1 MLIFQDQKGVNVLNI
16 RIRPAACALLA
27 VTAISL
33 FACTPAANNGPVE
46 ATTATTEPP
55 APLYISRKAVSTDCG
70 VAMTSPPPP
79 GFADVPN
86 EELAEMPEMLAK
98 WQAVGA
104 ERPVAETDAERVSSG
119 SVLIEPS
126 YRKPAY
132 LINNDK
138 EIVATFENDY
148 FGFTQLQADGSRFS
162 SSNMYSDVFM
172 DGGGNRGC
180 LEEYAADG
188 SLSWRLRLATDE
200 YIHHHDAVKLP
211 NGNVL
216 ALVWENISATQ
227 AVALGRNPEHV
238 AENGNFWF
246 DGIIEVNPVT
256 AEIVWEWS
264 MRNHIVQDF
273 DAGKP
278 NYGVVADSPGKL
290 DLNVVHLGRDGT
302 VDDDWTHANALDY
315 NVELDQII
323 FSSNYLSEIYII
335 DHGTTSFEA
344 QSPAGDFIYR
354 WGNPENYDR
363 GTTEDRQLFNQHDVQ
378 WIRPGLPGAGNVMV
392 FNNGDGKL
400 RPHSSV
406 VEFST
411 PRGEDG
417 RYALDGENAY
427 GPADLAWEYAPTDED
442 IFFSWFISGTQ
453 RLANGNTLVTHGAKA
468 RVREVTSAGEIV
480 WEYAYDDGAK
490 GPHMLFRANR
500 YAADHP
506 AVTAIINGDIP

>member
-16 RIRPAACALLA
+16 RIRPAARALLVA
-27 VTAISL
+27 TAISLSL
-33 FACTPAANNGPVE
+33 FACTPVANNGP
-46 ATTATTEPP
+46 AAATTEPP

-70 VAMTSPPPP
+70 VAMTAPPPP
-79 GFADVPN
+79 GFADVPG

-104 ERPVAETDAERVSSG
+104 ERPVADTDAERVSPG
-119 SVLIEPS
+119 YVLIEPG

-138 EIVATFENDY
+138 EVIASFENDY
-148 FGFTQLQADGSRFS
+148 FGFSQLQADGSRFS

-180 LEEYAADG
+180 IEEYAADG
-188 SLSWRLRLATDE
+188 SLSWRLRLATDD
-200 YIHHHDAVKLP
+200 YIHHHDAIKLP

-227 AVALGRNPEHV
+227 AIALGRNPEHI

-256 AEIVWEWS
+256 TEIVWEWS

-273 DAGKP
+273 AAGKP
-278 NYGVVADSPGKL
+278 NYGVVADNPGKL

-302 VDDDWTHANALDY
+302 VDDDWTHVNALDY
-315 NVELDQII
+315 NAELDQII

-335 DHGTTSFEA
+335 DHGPTSFEA
-344 QSPAGDFIYR
+344 QGSAGDFIYR

-363 GTTEDRQLFNQHDVQ
+363 GTPEDRQLFNQHDVQ
-378 WIRPGLPGAGNVMV
+378 WIKPGLPGAGNVMV

-406 VEFST
+406 VEFSA
-411 PRGEDG
+411 PLSEDG
-417 RYALDGENAY
+417 SYMLDGENAY

-442 IFFSWFISGTQ
+442 IFFSWFLSGAQ

-468 RVREVTSAGEIV
+468 RVREITPEGEIV
-480 WEYAYDDGAK
+480 WEYAYDDGAE

-500 YAADHP
+500 YPADHP
-506 AVTAIINGDIP
+506 AVTALMKGDIQ